1 MHSHGPGRRA
11 EFPCLRDRIEC
22 TVWSAHA
29 PRPMPAEIESLT
41 NDMAAR
47 RTGSGVSPMLVAL
60 VVLGL
65 LLAAYAHWRFGQ
77 FADRIDRV
85 REQVAELRGEQD
97 RLSSRMQSLATRLEA
112 AQDAWRNELRGLREV
127 PAQVSELGQSVEELR
142 ARTEA
147 PQRAWVR
154 AEAMYLLQLAERR
167 LDLEGDVPTAITA
180 MESADARLAA
190 LKDPATAEVRR
201 QLGQEIAALRA
212 VRLPNLPDVLSR
224 ITRIEN
230 AIPTL
235 PVLGMP
241 VSNGHRATEAV
252 QPQNAF
258 SRILQRLSQATRDLF
273 SLRRIDPET
282 ARLVTQEEESL
293 RRQHLEL
300 LLFAAR
306 VAAMQP
312 DRAAYLQSLRAA
324 ETWLAQFFDASAPE
338 GAAAQAEIGALATV
352 DIDPPRPE
360 IGAAGRLL
368 QRVSGG
374 GATTP

>member
-1 MHSHGPGRRA
+1 
-11 EFPCLRDRIEC
+11 
-22 TVWSAHA
+22 
-29 PRPMPAEIESLT
+29 MPAEIESLT
-41 NDMAAR
+41 NDLAAR
-47 RTGSGVSPMLVAL
+47 RTGTGVSPMLVAL

-85 REQVAELRGEQD
+85 RDQLAEMRGEQD
-97 RLSSRMQSLATRLEA
+97 RLSSQVKSLATRLDVSE
-112 AQDAWRNELRGLREV
+112 DAWRNELRGLREV
-127 PAQVSELGQSVEELR
+127 PAQVGELGQSVEELR

-167 LDLEGDVPTAITA
+167 LDLEGDVATAITA

-212 VRLPNLPDVLSR
+212 VQLPDLPDVLARISR
-224 ITRIEN
+224 IEMT
-230 AIPTL
+230 IPTL
-235 PVLGMP
+235 PVLGIP
-241 VSNGHRATEAV
+241 VSKGQRAAAAA

-258 SRILQRLSQATRDLF
+258 ARIMQRISQATRDLF

-282 ARLVTQEEESL
+282 ARLVAQEEESL

-300 LLFAAR
+300 QLFAAR

-324 ETWLAQFFDASAPE
+324 ETWLAQFFDTSARE
-338 GAAAQAEIGALATV
+338 GAAARAEIAALATV

-360 IGAAGRLL
+360 IGAASRLL
-368 QRVSGG
+368 QRVIGG